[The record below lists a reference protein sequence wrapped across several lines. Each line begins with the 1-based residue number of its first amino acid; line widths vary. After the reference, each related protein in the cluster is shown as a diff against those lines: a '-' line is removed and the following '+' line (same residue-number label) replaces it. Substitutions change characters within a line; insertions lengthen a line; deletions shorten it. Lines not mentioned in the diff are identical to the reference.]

1 MSNTITIRKY
11 SQGYK
16 GNYAYYTGTG
26 ATQLVPYVYPV
37 AINGRPYMLDV
48 KSGDFTRQ
56 FDARTRNSVDQSQ
69 EPGEGAINA
78 QGFWRR
84 SQSSWN
90 YGTGQKYADTNDAE
104 ASRFY
109 DSKGVDVW
117 TRGEL
122 SLLNDVKQIK
132 ATSSSSIKAVVAG
145 TRLYQTIGAA
155 AQYTTNMTSWN
166 DCTGEPG
173 GDISAM
179 CSDGYNTY
187 FAFVGSGVHITNNST
202 AAITGYISGT
212 DTYTLLAHVKGRLF
226 ATKENA
232 IWSWLTGGG
241 AGTNLFAQNNT
252 DFEWVGVCGGQNY
265 IYFGGH
271 SGNQSLIYKSIIKTD
286 ATALDAP
293 SVAAELPRGE
303 IITGMATYLDYVLI
317 GTTKGF
323 RVATADTN
331 GNLLVGVL
339 NETKHSV
346 GSFVP
351 IGRFVYFNLTNFDS
365 TSTGL
370 GRIDLSTF
378 ISTNQP
384 AWASDLMVTGQGTTN
399 NANEFLGTVVFSAT
413 GYGLYSTDL
422 TKVVPTGYLRSGI
435 FRWGVPDA
443 KFIPKWDIRTKPL
456 VGTVAISVS
465 NDTSDFETI
474 GTASVA
480 GEKSF
485 TFDGVE
491 TKMFEAEAQLVLT
504 RSDTDTS
511 QGPTVTRWMSKA
523 YAAPLRSKIFQVP
536 LLLHHKLN
544 IRGQEVFCD
553 VDGEIAYLEDL
564 VENPRIVTYQ
574 ENFQQWSV
582 IVEDIMWKPNDSSFS
597 HNRWDWN
604 GTLTVIMRSVR

>member
-1 MSNTITIRKY
+1 
-11 SQGYK
+11 
-16 GNYAYYTGTG
+16 
-26 ATQLVPYVYPV
+26 
-37 AINGRPYMLDV
+37 MLDI

-90 YGTGQKYADTNDAE
+90 YGTGQKYADTSDAE

-109 DSKGVDVW
+109 TSKGVNVW

-132 ATSSSSIKAVVAG
+132 ATSSSTIRAVVAG

-173 GDISAM
+173 GNIMAM
-179 CSDGYNTY
+179 CSDGYHTY
-187 FAFVGSGVHITNNST
+187 FAFAGSGVHITDNST
-202 AAITGYISGT
+202 AAITGYISGS
-212 DTYTLLAHVKGRLF
+212 DTYTFLAHVKGRLF
-226 ATKENA
+226 ATKANG
-232 IWSWLTGGG
+232 IWSWLSSGG
-241 AGTNLFAQNNT
+241 AGSALFSQNNT
-252 DFEWVGVCGGQNY
+252 DFVWVGICGGQNY
-265 IYFGGH
+265 IYFGGY

-303 IITGMATYLDYVLI
+303 IITGMATYLDYILI

-339 NETKHSV
+339 NETTSSV
-346 GSFVP
+346 TSFVP

-384 AWASDLMVTGQGTTN
+384 AWASDLMVTGQGETN
-399 NANEFLGTVVFSAT
+399 NVNEFLGTVVFSAT
-413 GYGLYSTDL
+413 GYGLYSTDT
-422 TKVVPTGYLRSGI
+422 TKVVPSGYLRSGI
-435 FRWGVPDA
+435 FRWGVPDT

-456 VGTVAISVS
+456 AGTVAIAVS
-465 NDTSDFETI
+465 NDTADFQTI
-474 GTASVA
+474 GTATAS

-491 TKMFEAEAQLVLT
+491 TKMFEAEAQLTLT
-504 RSDTDTS
+504 RSATDTS
-511 QGPTVTRWMSKA
+511 VGPTVTRWMSKA

-536 LLLHHKLN
+536 ILLHHKLN
-544 IRGQEVFCD
+544 IRGQEVYCD
-553 VDGEIAYLEDL
+553 VDSEIAYLEDL
-564 VENPRIVTYQ
+564 VENPRIITYQ

>member
-1 MSNTITIRKY
+1 MANVTTIRRY

-26 ATQLVPYVYPV
+26 STQLVPYIYPV
-37 AINGRPYMLDV
+37 AINGRPYMLDI
-48 KSGDFTRQ
+48 KSGDFNRQ

-104 ASRFY
+104 ASRFFT
-109 DSKGVDVW
+109 SKGVNVW

-122 SLLNDVKQIK
+122 SLLNDTKQIK
-132 ATSSSSIKAVVAG
+132 ATASSTIRAVVAG
-145 TRLYQTIGAA
+145 SRLYQTIDAA
-155 AQYTTNMTSWN
+155 VQYSTDGTTWV

-173 GDISAM
+173 GNVSAM
-179 CSDGYNTY
+179 CSDGFHTY
-187 FAFVGSGVHITNNST
+187 VGFTGSGVHITDNST
-202 AAITGYISGT
+202 GVLSGYISGS

-226 ATKENA
+226 GVAANH
-232 IWSWLTGGG
+232 IWSWLSGGG
-241 AGTNLFAQNNT
+241 PGTALFDQNNT
-252 DFEWVGVCGGQNY
+252 DFVWVGVCGGQNY
-265 IYFGGH
+265 IYFGGY

-323 RVATADTN
+323 RVATADAN

-339 NETKHSV
+339 NETTSSV
-346 GSFVP
+346 TSFVP

-384 AWASDLMVTGQGTTN
+384 AWASDLMVTGQGASN
-399 NANEFLGTVVFSAT
+399 NVNEFLGTVVFSVV
-413 GYGLYSTDL
+413 GLGLYCTDL
-422 TKVVPTGYLRSGI
+422 TKVVPSGTLRSGI

-456 VGTVAISVS
+456 VGTVAIAVS
-465 NDTSDFETI
+465 NDTADFQTI
-474 GTASVA
+474 GTAVTTGS
-480 GEKSF
+480 KSF

-491 TKMFEAEAQLVLT
+491 TKMFEAEAQLTLT
-504 RSDTDTS
+504 RSASDTS
-511 QGPTVTRWMSKA
+511 VGPVVTRWMSKA
-523 YAAPLRSKIFQVP
+523 YAAPLRSRIFQVP
-536 LLLHHKLN
+536 ILLHHKLN
-544 IRGQEVFCD
+544 IRGQEMYCD
-553 VDGEIAYLEDL
+553 VDGEIAYIEDL
-564 VENPRIVTYQ
+564 VENPRIITYQ
-574 ENFQQWSV
+574 ENYSQWSV
-582 IVEDIMWKPNDSSFS
+582 IVEDIMWKPVDSSYS
-597 HNRWDWN
+597 HNRWDWD